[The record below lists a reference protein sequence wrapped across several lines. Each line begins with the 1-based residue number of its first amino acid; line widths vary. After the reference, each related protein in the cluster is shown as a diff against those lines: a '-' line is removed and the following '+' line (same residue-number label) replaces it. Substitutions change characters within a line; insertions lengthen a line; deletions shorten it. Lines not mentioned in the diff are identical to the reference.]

1 MSREKLASIIICD
14 VVDGVERPACFFF
27 SSYFFLSLFCFVF
40 VGREGCSKRS
50 GRDAFREKGNPP
62 ASRRVSF
69 QQSYRLLCSSRTVAT
84 CAWRWYIFFYSSLS
98 PRRRREKERLHVF
111 FPLFSSRLL
120 LDGHATD
127 VAAVA
132 LQLAAL
138 LQVRGQA
145 REFVAVD
152 VELLQQV
159 QLSQLRGKRGELVV
173 AQVPP
178 PESIPSH
185 SHSPPPFI
193 RQT

>member
-1 MSREKLASIIICD
+1 MR
-14 VVDGVERPACFFF
+14 
-27 SSYFFLSLFCFVF
+27 FVKKGTLQPL
-40 VGREGCSKRS
+40 V
-50 GRDAFREKGNPP
+50 AFRSNKVIAFFVLP
-62 ASRRVSF
+62 AQSRRVHGDGT
-69 QQSYRLLCSSRTVAT
+69 L
-84 CAWRWYIFFYSSLS
+84 FFYSSLS